1 MYEMALYIHLEYLNF
16 FFFKLL
22 GGKRGKKVF
31 VNFPMSYGY
40 KQKT

>member
-1 MYEMALYIHLEYLNF
+1 MALYIYLEYLKFF